1 MSSYRFDHQQAH
13 SLDSFRPAHHL
24 RHHSVLAALSLALV
38 ATLSGCFDP
47 QVAEPTLANAG
58 AGPNIIVILTD
69 DQGWS
74 DLGSQGVASDVQT
87 PHIDQ
92 LAADGVRMTS
102 GYSTAPQCTPSR
114 AALVTG
120 RYQQKFGVD
129 DNKFNPMPLDEI
141 TLGERL
147 QDAGYRTGMI
157 GKWHLEVN
165 SKSVVVDP
173 DTLSPDELSGYFPDQ
188 RGFDDVYVGYRYSWR
203 ASFDFEGNEFAASRW
218 LDNRFRID
226 VATDAALAFVDKNHQ
241 QPFFLYLS
249 YYAPHLPLEAPDH
262 YLSRFPES
270 MDVRRRYA
278 LAMMAAVDD
287 GVGKLRD
294 RLQQYELTEDTLV
307 FFISDNGAPLG
318 IHKLDLPI
326 NRHTAE
332 WDGSINEPWVGEK
345 GMLTEG
351 GIRVPFIASWP
362 AALPAGVVY
371 SQPVSTLD
379 VASTSLAAAGVRVPD
394 VLDGVDLLPHLAED
408 NNSSGDSSPDNNL
421 YNNDNNTEHGE
432 LANRSLF
439 WRFWS
444 QAAVRKGRWKYLLAA
459 EREYL
464 FDLDAEH
471 ENQNLIGQYPD
482 IAIELRTELSDW
494 SATLHR
500 PGLPE
505 SPLNN
510 KEEEWFDHYLPA
522 QVQ

>member
-1 MSSYRFDHQQAH
+1 MDF
-13 SLDSFRPAHHL
+13 LKPAHQL
-24 RHHSVLAALSLALV
+24 RHRSVVAALSLAL
-38 ATLSGCFDP
+38 ATTLSGCFD
-47 QVAEPTLANAG
+47 QQSAEVALAEAN

-74 DLGSQGVASDVQT
+74 DLGVQGVTSDVQT

-92 LAADGVRMTS
+92 LAADGVRMSS

-129 DNKFNPMPLDEI
+129 DNKFTPMPLDEV

-147 QDAGYRTGMI
+147 QNAGYRTGMI
-157 GKWHLEVN
+157 GKWHLDVN
-165 SKSVVVDP
+165 SNSVLVDP
-173 DTLSPDELSGYFPDQ
+173 DTLSSDERSNYFPDQ
-188 RGFDDVYVGYRYSWR
+188 RGFDDVYVGYRYRWR
-203 ASFDFEGNEFAASRW
+203 ASFDFEGNEFGASRW

-262 YLSRFPES
+262 YLSRFPEN
-270 MDVRRRYA
+270 MDIRRRYA

-294 RLQQYELTEDTLV
+294 RLQQYELTDNTLL

-326 NRHTAE
+326 NIHSAE

-379 VASTSLAAAGVRVPD
+379 VAATSLAAAGVPVPD
-394 VLDGVDLLPHLAED
+394 VLDGVDLLAHLVEHAD
-408 NNSSGDSSPDNNL
+408 
-421 YNNDNNTEHGE
+421 NDNTPHNNTHRNNTGHGD
-432 LANRSLF
+432 LANRSLY

-464 FDLDAEH
+464 FDLEAEH
-471 ENQNLIGQYPD
+471 EHQNLMGQYPE
-482 IAIELRTELSDW
+482 IADQLRTELSDW

-505 SPLNN
+505 LPLNN
-510 KEEEWFDHYLPA
+510 KEEKWFDHYLPA
-522 QVQ
+522 EVQ